1 MLCHSLAFLF
11 EHIHMKIYGITALL
25 FILTLPAF
33 GQRFLQQN
41 TGTLYDSFE
50 NPSQRAFIPD
60 SSRYVA
66 FNFFIPNG
74 GSNLYVKGNAQG
86 TIKSRLLGDKNPWYG
101 ANLRIGEGAYNHL
114 RTSTNE
120 YLIMARFFGKL
131 GSNTE
136 YGFSVQARSDGYA
149 AMTDETLA
157 LFDRVIPASNFP
169 ENSYSNIFNDKVYHQ
184 AWTQVSFTYKEDIS
198 KYAGLGVKISA
209 LSGIEYT
216 DLTINRSSLNID
228 RPAESFDLSLGG
240 KYVTSFSSGE
250 FEKRTIYPRF
260 TNPGAAITFGGWY
273 VAPNG
278 IKFQAHVKDLGF
290 IHWKQEGARIFEF
303 NSGRTVEN
311 AQDRNRETRT
321 LTRVF
326 TILEGNPVQKSF
338 VRPIDSRFEAMLSR
352 PFYILNDASLVYK
365 PTLIAAKNFFDQRF
379 DAALVNQL
387 TYRNISG
394 SLSARLDDNKVFAV
408 GGQFMLKSP
417 NVEFFLGSESLYQSY
432 QTTKAVAGSQTSQQT
447 NFGYSGASVYLGFSL
462 KFGRLIESPMNA
474 SYIPMGERSFF
485 GRLYNRFFE
494 SNR

>member
-1 MLCHSLAFLF
+1 
-11 EHIHMKIYGITALL
+11 MKIYGITALL

-74 GSNLYVKGNAQG
+74 GSNIYLKGNGQG
-86 TIKSRLLGDKNPWYG
+86 TVKSRLLGDNNPWNST
-101 ANLRIGEGAYNHL
+101 NLRIGQGAYNHL
-114 RTSTNE
+114 RTTTNE
-120 YLIMARFFGKL
+120 YLVMARFFGKL
-131 GSNTE
+131 GLNTE
-136 YGFSVQARSDGYA
+136 YGFSIQARSDGYA
-149 AMTDETLA
+149 AATDESFA
-157 LFDRVIPASNFP
+157 LFDRVLTNFP
-169 ENSYSNIFNDKVYHQ
+169 KDSYTNIFNDKVYHQ
-184 AWTQVSFTYKEDIS
+184 AWSQISFTYKEDVS
-198 KYAGLGVKISA
+198 KYGGLGFKISA
-209 LSGIEYT
+209 LSGVEYT
-216 DLTINRSSLNID
+216 DLNITRSSLTID

-240 KYVTSFSSGE
+240 KYLTSFSSGE
-250 FEKRTIYPRF
+250 FENRTLYPRF
-260 TNPGAAITFGGWY
+260 TNPGASITFGGWY

-290 IHWKQEGARIFEF
+290 IHWRQQGARIFEF
-303 NSGRTVEN
+303 NSARTVEN
-311 AQDRNRETRT
+311 ANDRNRETRT

-326 TILEGNPVQKSF
+326 TILESYPVQKSF
-338 VRPIDSRFEAMLSR
+338 TRPIDSRFEAMLSR
-352 PFYILNDASLVYK
+352 PFYFLNDASLVYK

-394 SLSARLDDNKVFAV
+394 SLSATIDDNKVFAV
-408 GGQFMLKSP
+408 GGQFMVKSP
-417 NVEFFLGSESLYQSY
+417 NVEFFLGSESLYQSF
-432 QTTKAVAGSQTSQQT
+432 QTTKAIFGSQAAQQT

-474 SYIPMGERSFF
+474 SYIPMGERTFL
-485 GRLYNRFFE
+485 GRLYNRFFK
-494 SNR
+494 SNK